1 MLPKFLLISS
11 NYLLA
16 ENSND
21 DSQDLNN
28 NAESPAADPDNDLSL
43 KNLNIS
49 TVESIKNCFEQLITS
64 PAGIC
69 HNVAIH

>member
-69 HNVAIH
+69 HNFAIH